1 MVLDEHPR
9 PQSTIESLSKLSP
22 VFKKGTGLVTAGNA
36 SGICDGAAT
45 VIVASESAV
54 KKYDLSP
61 LARIVSFHVE
71 GTVME
76 GL

>member
-1 MVLDEHPR
+1 
-9 PQSTIESLSKLSP
+9 